1 MLNNIVR
8 RYAGYNV
15 PRYTSYPTAADFTT
29 AVAVKEHATWLGEL
43 DTRESVSV
51 YLHVPYCREICL
63 YCGCNTKMAIRDE
76 VIDTYRRALE
86 AEIKLAGGLIGKKP
100 SIARLHWGGGTPSI
114 LGPRGLRSVIAAIHR
129 QFSFDA
135 GFEHA
140 IELDPRHVT
149 PALAKTLGELGVTR
163 ASLGVQ
169 DVNPLV
175 QAAIGRLQ
183 PLVLIEGAIEHLR
196 SAGITSLNFDL
207 MYGLPL
213 QTVESV
219 RKTSNLVAAMAP
231 DRISCFGY
239 AHLPHLKA
247 NQRRIDEAKL
257 PSQDQRIDQ
266 AEAIAEALVRDGYR
280 RIGIDHFAKPGDALE
295 RAAVSGALHRNFQGY
310 TDDVSRVLLGF
321 GASSIS
327 TFAGGFVQNVADV
340 PKYIGAIEAGSLAS
354 ARGSRLDEGDRQR
367 ARVIERLMC
376 DFAVDLDAVAP
387 NVDFRDEMAMLA
399 PMQWD
404 GLVEIEGGR
413 LTVTEAGRAVIRV
426 IAAAFDTYRRGKEG
440 QFSRAV

>member
-1 MLNNIVR
+1 MNNIVR

-29 AVAVKEHATWLGEL
+29 AVSAKEHATWLGEL
-43 DTRESVSV
+43 DARESVSV
-51 YLHVPYCREICL
+51 YLHVPYCREICF
-63 YCGCNTKMAIRDE
+63 YCGCNTKMAIRDD
-76 VIDTYRRALE
+76 VVDAYRHALE
-86 AEIKLAGGLIGKKP
+86 AEIAVSLGLIGHKP
-100 SIARLHWGGGTPSI
+100 RIARLHWGGGTPSI
-114 LGPRGLRSVIAAIHR
+114 LGSRGLRSVITSIRR
-129 QFSFDA
+129 QFSFDV

-149 PALAKTLGELGVTR
+149 PALAKVLAELGVNR

-175 QAAIGRLQ
+175 QVAIGRLQ
-183 PLVLIEGAIEHLR
+183 PLVVVEVAIKHLR

-219 RKTSNLVAAMAP
+219 RKTCDLVAAMAP

-239 AHLPHLKA
+239 AHLPRLKT

-266 AEAIAEALVRDGYR
+266 AEAIAEALVRHGYR
-280 RIGIDHFAKPGDALE
+280 KIGIDHFARPGDTLVHAT
-295 RAAVSGALHRNFQGY
+295 AGGKLHRNFQGY
-310 TDDVSRVLLGF
+310 TDDANRVLLGF

-327 TFAGGFVQNVADV
+327 TFADGFVQNVADV
-340 PKYIGAIEAGSLAS
+340 PRYVRAIEAGSLAS
-354 ARGSRLDEGDRQR
+354 ARGCRVDDEDRQR
-367 ARVIERLMC
+367 ARIIERLMC
-376 DFAVDLDAVAP
+376 DFAVDLAAVAS
-387 NVDFRDEMAMLA
+387 NTDFRDELATLA

-404 GLVEIEGGR
+404 GLIEIDGKK
-413 LTVTEAGRAVIRV
+413 LTVTEAGRPVVRV
-426 IAAAFDTYRRGKEG
+426 IAAAFDTYRRPEMAR
-440 QFSRAV
+440 FSRAI